1 MRESILDRL
10 NNTQLRKYCQ
20 FFLKNL
26 DIHRIDITSLENFY
40 QVIMSDS
47 EFISKV
53 SSPVG
58 RRISRLDIEY
68 LFYILMRVDVD
79 SSWDSETEAPVNKI
93 PDDVVLYR
101 PTLKAINVDFHT
113 ETRMTEYLTRSSRV
127 ATYTPEEVTG
137 QYFYDLFDQEEIE
150 PYDWKIT
157 NELNDDLDNLDSYFE
172 PY

>member
-1 MRESILDRL
+1 MGESILDRL

-26 DIHRIDITSLENFY
+26 DTHRIDITSLESFY

-53 SSPVG
+53 SSPLG

-79 SSWDSETEAPVNKI
+79 SSWDSEIEGPVNKI
-93 PDDVVLYR
+93 PDDAVLYR

-113 ETRMTEYLTRSSRV
+113 ETRMTEYLTRTSRV
-127 ATYTPEEVTG
+127 STYTPEEVTG

-157 NELNDDLDNLDSYFE
+157 NELNDDLDNLDFYFE